1 MPRIV
6 QTSKAVRQTAE
17 QNKSPVLSYK
27 TPRVRVEHTQKS
39 YARYKMQHGQ
49 YLRIKT
55 PHSPT
60 CGSQACGYD
69 PQTPSGRVT
78 SKIGRES
85 QIEPWW
91 PWAAPSNYVQAPKP
105 YSIYKFVGRQSQ
117 SLGIVSHTQDSVK
130 APPSLVRKHLKRTKT
145 QPVQYVPIW
154 RTQEGSS
161 KCTEQPKDL
170 PTYERTIIDTTL
182 SSTEPTTKD
191 RKTGTT
197 STQIHVK
204 IYLTI
209 RHCPSANRYASPCM

>member
-1 MPRIV
+1 MSSVHRGAQRTQTLHHHYWKHKIHVTHHTKGSSTNPINVRWCTRRCQKSPNTRRRKHQASEWTSKQAGNQHGIHILLSTSRMPRIV

-39 YARYKMQHGQ
+39 YARYKMQRGQ

-85 QIEPWW
+85 QIEP
-91 PWAAPSNYVQAPKP
+91 
-105 YSIYKFVGRQSQ
+105 
-117 SLGIVSHTQDSVK
+117 
-130 APPSLVRKHLKRTKT
+130 
-145 QPVQYVPIW
+145 
-154 RTQEGSS
+154 
-161 KCTEQPKDL
+161 
-170 PTYERTIIDTTL
+170 
-182 SSTEPTTKD
+182 
-191 RKTGTT
+191 
-197 STQIHVK
+197 
-204 IYLTI
+204 
-209 RHCPSANRYASPCM
+209 